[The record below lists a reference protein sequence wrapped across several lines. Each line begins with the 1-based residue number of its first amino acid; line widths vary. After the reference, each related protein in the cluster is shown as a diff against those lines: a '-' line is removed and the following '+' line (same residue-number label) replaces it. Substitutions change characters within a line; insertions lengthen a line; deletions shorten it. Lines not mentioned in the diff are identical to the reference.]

1 LNGST
6 PETTIYIAED
16 NPILLQGLDRA
27 LRASG
32 YAVVVAEDG
41 HSMLQL
47 LEAAKTPP
55 DLLLLDMM
63 MPQMSGLEVVEAVR
77 SRAVW
82 NDLPIML
89 ITAAADEALP
99 AVARESGVVDVL
111 IKPFRLGDLLGRI
124 ERHVRDHRESRAAGM
139 EIPAAAP

>member
-6 PETTIYIAED
+6 SETTIYIAED

-32 YAVVVAEDG
+32 YDVVVAQDG
-41 HSMLQL
+41 QTILQL
-47 LEAAKTPP
+47 LEAAQTPP

-63 MPQMSGLEVVEAVR
+63 MPQMSGLEVVEAM
-77 SRAVW
+77 RARAMW

-99 AVARESGVVDVL
+99 AVARQRGVVDVL

-124 ERHVRDHRESRAAGM
+124 ERHVRDRREARAAGA